1 MVGVYKNRSRK
12 EQTIAAAAVAEVAA
26 AATTAKPTAK
36 VFLINY
42 FFEIIHIVI
51 SFVSFIHRSI
61 INVHFLS
68 SSFFR

>member
-12 EQTIAAAAVAEVAA
+12 EQTIAAAAVAEVA

-61 INVHFLS
+61 INVHFLF